1 MKRISTEDVPAR
13 TTDGTAAADDDCA
26 PVHGRTSARRTGL
39 VDIAEERSA
48 LRQRKTDLD
57 AQEARIA
64 DEWRAIQTEWDIIG
78 AEWTAIVAARRELD
92 GVAGEDD

>member
-1 MKRISTEDVPAR
+1 MKRISAKDAPVR
-13 TTDGTAAADDDCA
+13 AADERAAVSDGRM
-26 PVHGRTSARRTGL
+26 PTHGRASAGKTGL

-78 AEWTAIVAARRELD
+78 AEWAAIVAARRELD
-92 GVAGEDD
+92 GPAEGGA

>member
-13 TTDGTAAADDDCA
+13 AADGNAAADDGRA
-26 PVHGRTSARRTGL
+26 PVHGRAAAGRIGL

-57 AQEARIA
+57 VQEARIA

-78 AEWTAIVAARRELD
+78 AEWAAIVAARRELD
-92 GVAGEDD
+92 GAAGEDD